1 MARKK
6 NIETVENSISTN
18 ENETISTENKTET
31 TSSEDMK
38 DLIATLQAEIA
49 SLKEKNANPIVIKQ
63 DTSSI
68 KKVKCVNLLHGEL
81 NLSTEP
87 NGKGKLYNFK
97 QYGDVHMIKR
107 TDLLDIVSIYPNT
120 IEKGYVFIADKDI
133 LEEGGIDTETSK
145 CNIYTKEKLDMLP
158 FLRTDTDVELFIGM
172 DEIMQKTY
180 AQLIATKINENEK
193 IDLNKIEYIK
203 TKTGIDIKELAES
216 LKNN

>member
-1 MARKK
+1 MIFYQHKRVDGRK
-6 NIETVENSISTN
+6 IDEIRPLSCEI
-18 ENETISTENKTET
+18 
-31 TSSEDMK
+31 
-38 DLIATLQAEIA
+38 DLLPRVHGSALFTRGQTQVLSVATLGMESEEQ
-49 SLKEKNANPIVIKQ
+49 
-63 DTSSI
+63 
-68 KKVKCVNLLHGEL
+68 EL
-81 NLSTEP
+81 
-87 NGKGKLYNFK
+87 
-97 QYGDVHMIKR
+97 D
-107 TDLLDIVSIYPNT
+107 
-120 IEKGYVFIADKDI
+120 
-133 LEEGGIDTETSK
+133 GIDTETSK